1 MTGQDAQSAVNGP
14 SSQVA
19 VVAIGRNEGE
29 RLRRCLSSVIR
40 SVGTVVYVDSGS
52 TDGSREMAREKGAH
66 VVELDMSRPFT
77 AARARNAGFRKAHE
91 VAPDVTYIQFVDGDC
106 EVETGWIETARSH
119 LDTDRSA
126 AVVFGRRR
134 ERDPD
139 RSVFNRLCDIE
150 WDVPPG
156 PVKACGGDAMMK
168 VEVLRAVGGYRD
180 GMIAGEE
187 PELCVRL
194 RQAGWSIVCLA
205 RPMTIHDADMTRLG
219 QWWRRAL
226 RSGHAFAEGAALH
239 GAAPEYHS
247 VRECRRILFWGAA
260 LPALILAAT
269 VFVSPWSALLALI
282 YPAQVVRLFLKHRTH
297 SPSPSLYA
305 LFTVAGNFPEALG
318 IMKYW
323 WDRLRGAGGAIIEY
337 K

>member
-1 MTGQDAQSAVNGP
+1 MTGQDAQDAVKGRP
-14 SSQVA
+14 SRVA
-19 VVAIGRNEGE
+19 VVAIGRNEGD
-29 RLRRCLSSVIR
+29 RLRRCLSSVIG
-40 SVGTVVYVDSGS
+40 SVETVVYVDSGS
-52 TDGSREMAREKGAH
+52 TDGSREMALEKSAH
-66 VVELDMSRPFT
+66 IVGLDMSHPFT
-77 AARARNAGFRKAHE
+77 AARARNAGFRKALE
-91 VAPDVTYIQFVDGDC
+91 LAPDVSYVQFVDGDC
-106 EVETGWIETARSH
+106 EVEAGWIEAARNY

-156 PVKACGGDAMMK
+156 PVKACGGDAMVK
-168 VEVLRAVGGYRD
+168 AEALRKVGGYRE

-194 RQAGWSIVCLA
+194 RQAGWRIVCLA
-205 RPMTIHDADMTRLG
+205 HPMTVHDADMTRLG

-260 LPALILAAT
+260 LPAVILAAM
-269 VFVSPWSALLALI
+269 VFVSPWSALLALA
-282 YPAQVVRLFLKHRTH
+282 YPAQVVRLFLKNRAHT
-297 SPSPSLYA
+297 PSPWLFA

-318 IMKYW
+318 IGKYW
-323 WDRLRGAGGAIIEY
+323 WDRLRGAGGTIIEY